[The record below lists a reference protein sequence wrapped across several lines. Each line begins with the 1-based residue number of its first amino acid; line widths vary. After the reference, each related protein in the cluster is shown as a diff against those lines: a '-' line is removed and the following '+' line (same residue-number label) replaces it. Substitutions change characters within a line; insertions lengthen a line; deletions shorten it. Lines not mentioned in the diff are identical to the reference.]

1 MAKNTRDK
9 SNGEK
14 IKFCVV
20 ISENGTAAVKFHSC
34 PVKHIRIR
42 CFVSYSPIREICAH
56 LSSCNVTQYPLTNY
70 VKFCS
75 NFDAILTNVGQFSLS
90 TVKVCRE
97 KLEYMQFRFQI
108 YIYQFLLIS

>member
-1 MAKNTRDK
+1 MPTNEEREVKVSSMMAKNTRDK

-70 VKFCS
+70 VNFCS
-75 NFDAILTNVGQFSLS
+75 NFDAILTNVGQF
-90 TVKVCRE
+90 
-97 KLEYMQFRFQI
+97 
-108 YIYQFLLIS
+108 LL